1 MGRQPES
8 ASTRAETNGI
18 WSMIDWD
25 DLRFFLAL
33 TRHGTLSAAA
43 KDLNVAQSTVGRR
56 LRSLESN
63 LGVRLLNR
71 TPEGYVLTLAGKD
84 VREKVERLEAEAL
97 TLEFKVSGRDTR
109 LTGLVRLTCPESIG
123 LSILASR
130 LAALHSTYPDIMV
143 EILPNPP
150 ELSLARREA
159 EVSVTLRQ
167 PEQHDLVVRR
177 IGTMAFGLYASHAYL
192 QRYRSAELPEGC
204 AGHYLVLQ
212 MADVQNIDQA
222 DWLTDQAS
230 RARVALKT
238 SSHETAVQAAIHG
251 GGLCCLARFRADPEA
266 NLVRLTPPTPI
277 PKAGIWLVVHKDN
290 RSTPRIRVVLTEI
303 TNIIRKLSSQLNP
316 DD

>member
-1 MGRQPES
+1 VL
-8 ASTRAETNGI
+8 
-18 WSMIDWD
+18 DWD

-56 LRSLESN
+56 LRSLEGN

-71 TPEGYVLTLAGKD
+71 TPEGYILTLAGRD

-109 LTGLVRLTCPESIG
+109 LTGLVRLSCPESIG

-130 LAALHSTYPDIMV
+130 LAALHSSYPDLMV

-150 ELSLARREA
+150 ELSLSRREA
-159 EVSVTLRQ
+159 EVSISLRQ

-192 QRYRSAELPEGC
+192 RRHGNSDLLEGFS
-204 AGHYLVLQ
+204 GHHVVAQL
-212 MADVQNIDQA
+212 ADVQNIDQT
-222 DWLTDQAS
+222 DWLTVQAS
-230 RARVALKT
+230 QARVAIRT
-238 SSHETAVQAAIHG
+238 NSHETAVQATVHG
-251 GGLCCLARFRADPEA
+251 AGLSCLARFRADHEDS
-266 NLVRLTPPTPI
+266 LVRLTPPGPI

-290 RSTPRIRVVLTEI
+290 RSTPRIRVVLTQI
-303 TNIIRKLSSQLNP
+303 TDTIRKLNGQLDP

>member
-1 MGRQPES
+1 
-8 ASTRAETNGI
+8 
-18 WSMIDWD
+18 MIDWD

-56 LRSLESN
+56 LRSLEGS

-71 TPEGYVLTLAGKD
+71 TPEGYILTLAGRD

-97 TLEFKVSGRDTR
+97 TLECKVSGRDTR
-109 LTGLVRLTCPESIG
+109 LTGIVRLTSPESIS
-123 LSILASR
+123 LSILPSG
-130 LAALHSTYPDIMV
+130 LAALHASFPDIMV

-150 ELSLARREA
+150 ELSLSRREA
-159 EVSVTLRQ
+159 EISVSLRQ

-192 QRYRSAELPEGC
+192 QRHGSPDLIDGC
-204 AGHYLVLQ
+204 SGHHVVTQ
-212 MADVQNIDQA
+212 MADVQSIEQT
-222 DWLTDQAS
+222 DWLAVQAS
-230 RARVALKT
+230 CARVAIRT

-251 GGLCCLARFRADPEA
+251 AGLCCLARFRADPADE
-266 NLVRLTPPTPI
+266 LVRLTPPAPI

-290 RSTPRIRVVLTEI
+290 RSTPRIRVVLTQI
-303 TNIIRKLSSQLNP
+303 TDTIRKLSSQLDP